1 MAKYSVEFHPE
12 ARRMAD
18 AAFDYYC
25 ERSPRAA
32 EAFYLELERA
42 GAAIQNSP
50 GSWASYLYGTRR
62 YLLEQFPLVI
72 VYRVKAQRIEVLAV
86 AHGHRK
92 PGYWAQRMT

>member
-12 ARRMAD
+12 ARLEAD

-32 EAFYLELERA
+32 EAFYLELARA
-42 GAAIQNSP
+42 DRAIRKSP
-50 GSWASYLYGTRR
+50 ESWAEYLYGTRR
-62 YLLEQFPLVI
+62 YLLEQFPFV
-72 VYRVKAQRIEVLAV
+72 VYRVSDQRIEILAV

-92 PGYWAQRMT
+92 PGYWAERLT